1 MRARPILNFILRLLF
16 RIFLRC
22 KVEGWE
28 NFPKKGRVIVM
39 INHINFLDP
48 VLIGGLAPRE
58 INMMAKREVLGY
70 PFLGFFI
77 RLYGIVPIRRGEIDR
92 EALRRALEALAMEQP
107 LLMAPE
113 GTRSHHGRLQKA
125 KDGITYVA
133 LKADSPILPVAIW
146 GQEKFFQ
153 NIKKLRPTEVHIRIG
168 KPFKFVPPP
177 KIERGDLTKMT
188 TEAMYILASL
198 LPPEYRGVYANPENV
213 NFRYIQ
219 FLD

>member
-1 MRARPILNFILRLLF
+1 MRARHVLNFILRILF
-16 RIFLRC
+16 RLFLRC

-48 VLIGGLAPRE
+48 VLVGGLAPRE
-58 INMMAKREVLGY
+58 INMMAKREVLDY

-77 RLYGIVPIRRGEIDR
+77 RLYGVVPIRRGEIDR
-92 EALRRALEALAMEQP
+92 KALKAALEALARGEP

-113 GTRSHHGRLQKA
+113 GTRSHQGRLQKA
-125 KDGITYVA
+125 KDGIAYIA

-153 NIKKLRPTEVHIRIG
+153 NIKKLRPTEVRIRIG
-168 KPFKFVPPP
+168 RPFKFIRPERL
-177 KIERGDLTKMT
+177 ERGDLTKMT
-188 TEAMYILASL
+188 TEAMYVLASL
-198 LPPEYRGVYANPENV
+198 LPPEYRGVYANPEKV
-213 NFRYIQ
+213 NFNYVK

>member
-1 MRARPILNFILRLLF
+1 MRARPILNFILRILF

-22 KVEGWE
+22 KVEGLE
-28 NFPKKGRVIVM
+28 NFPRKGRVILM

-48 VLIGGLAPRE
+48 VLVGALAPRE
-58 INMMAKREVLGY
+58 VNMMAKREVLDY

-77 RLYGIVPIRRGEIDR
+77 RLYGVIPIRRGEIDR
-92 EALRRALEALAMEQP
+92 RALKSALET
-107 LLMAPE
+107 LLREEPFLIAPE

-125 KDGITYVA
+125 KDGIAYIA
-133 LKADSPILPVAIW
+133 LRTDAPILPIAIW

-153 NIKKLRPTEVHIRIG
+153 NIKKLRPTEVNIRIG
-168 KPFKFVPPP
+168 RPFKFVPPP
-177 KIERGDLTKMT
+177 KLERGDLTKMT

-198 LPPEYRGVYANPENV
+198 LPPEYRGVYANPEGV
-213 NFRYIQ
+213 NFHYIQ

>member
-1 MRARPILNFILRLLF
+1 MLNFILRILF
-16 RIFLRC
+16 RIFLQC

-28 NFPKKGRVIVM
+28 NFPKEGRVIVM

-48 VLIGGLAPRE
+48 VLVGGLAPRE
-58 INMMAKREVLGY
+58 INMMAKREVLDY

-77 RLYGIVPIRRGEIDR
+77 RLYGVVPIRRGEIDR
-92 EALRRALEALAMEQP
+92 KALKAALEALAREEP

-125 KDGITYVA
+125 KDGIAYIA
-133 LKADSPILPVAIW
+133 LKTDAPILPVAIW

-168 KPFKFVPPP
+168 RPFKFIYPESL
-177 KIERGDLTKMT
+177 KRGDLTKMT
-188 TEAMYILASL
+188 TEAMYVLASL
-198 LPPEYRGVYANPENV
+198 LPPEYRGVYANPEKV
-213 NFRYIQ
+213 NFNYVK

>member
-1 MRARPILNFILRLLF
+1 MRARPVLNFILRILF
-16 RIFLRC
+16 RVFLRC

-28 NFPKKGRVIVM
+28 NFPKEGRVIVM

-48 VLIGGLAPRE
+48 VLVGGLAPRE
-58 INMMAKREVLGY
+58 INMMAKREVLDY

-77 RLYGIVPIRRGEIDR
+77 RLYGVVPIRRGEIDR
-92 EALRRALEALAMEQP
+92 KALKAALEALAREEP

-125 KDGITYVA
+125 KDGIAYIA
-133 LKADSPILPVAIW
+133 LKTDAPILPVAIW

-168 KPFKFVPPP
+168 RPFKFIYPESL
-177 KIERGDLTKMT
+177 KRGDLTKMT
-188 TEAMYILASL
+188 TEAMYVLASL
-198 LPPEYRGVYANPENV
+198 LPPEYRGVYANPEKV
-213 NFRYIQ
+213 NFNYVK